1 MMPQRTL
8 SPTAAPITLW
18 DLIRAAS
25 SLWGGVKHR
34 TRLIQ
39 ELKAKFSARE
49 VFLVSSGKAALTVI
63 LKALAASS
71 GKRRVIV
78 PAYTCFSVPSA
89 IVKAGLEVVLCDV
102 EPETLDFNFLEL
114 EGLINEDVLCVVP
127 THLFGR
133 SADVDRVKRLCE
145 GKGITVV
152 EDAAQAMGGQS
163 RGRLLGTLGDVA
175 FFSLG
180 RGKNLTCGTGGI
192 IIAKSPFLAEKI
204 KSEYAALPDAPRGE
218 VVRNWLEMV
227 MMRFFIHPVLYWLPA
242 GLPFLGLGETKFYTD
257 FPIYR
262 MDEVRAHQL
271 QGWEC
276 RLALANQERATRASW
291 LIEGLKLHR
300 RGIRPIT
307 GEEAIYLRLPV
318 LLRDRETKEAVCRQ
332 SREEGAGV
340 SPNYPATIQEIPELV
355 SRLPSRKYAGA
366 QEVVDRLV
374 TLPTHQFVNEQ
385 DQLKLDRVLGSEGCR
400 PVPAV
405 SEDMKTSGHGFD
417 HPPDLSGK

>member
-8 SPTAAPITLW
+8 SPTAAPISFR

-34 TRLIQ
+34 ARLIQ

-71 GKRRVIV
+71 GRRRVII

-89 IVKAGLEVVLCDV
+89 IVRAGLEVVLCDV
-102 EPETLDFNFLEL
+102 EPETLDFNFVEL

-133 SADVDRVKRLCE
+133 PADVDHVKRLCE
-145 GKGITVV
+145 GKGIVVV

-163 RGRLLGTLGDVA
+163 GGRLLGTLGDVA

-192 IIAKSPFLAEKI
+192 ILTRSVSIAETI
-204 KSEYAALPDAPRGE
+204 KAEYATLPEVPRGD

-227 MMRFFIHPVLYWLPA
+227 TMRFFIHPLLYWLPA
-242 GLPFLGLGETKFYTD
+242 GLSFLRLGETQFYTD
-257 FPIYR
+257 FPMYR

-271 QGWEC
+271 QIG
-276 RLALANQERATRASW
+276 RA
-291 LIEGLKLHR
+291 H
-300 RGIRPIT
+300 
-307 GEEAIYLRLPV
+307 V
-318 LLRDRETKEAVCRQ
+318 
-332 SREEGAGV
+332 
-340 SPNYPATIQEIPELV
+340 
-355 SRLPSRKYAGA
+355 
-366 QEVVDRLV
+366 
-374 TLPTHQFVNEQ
+374 
-385 DQLKLDRVLGSEGCR
+385 
-400 PVPAV
+400 
-405 SEDMKTSGHGFD
+405 
-417 HPPDLSGK
+417 